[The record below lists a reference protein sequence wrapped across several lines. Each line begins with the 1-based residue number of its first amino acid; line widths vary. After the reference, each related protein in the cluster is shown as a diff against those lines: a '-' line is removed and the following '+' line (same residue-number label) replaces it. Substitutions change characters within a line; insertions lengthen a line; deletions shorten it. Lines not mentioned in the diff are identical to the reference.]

1 MKTKVTI
8 KGMSCK
14 HCVARVEETVN
25 TLPGVKKINV
35 NLKKEIGTVSLD
47 ETVIQPSTICQ
58 AINDLGYQA
67 EVI

>member
-25 TLPGVKKINV
+25 ALPGVKK
-35 NLKKEIGTVSLD
+35 LM
-47 ETVIQPSTICQ
+47 ST
-58 AINDLGYQA
+58 
-67 EVI
+67 